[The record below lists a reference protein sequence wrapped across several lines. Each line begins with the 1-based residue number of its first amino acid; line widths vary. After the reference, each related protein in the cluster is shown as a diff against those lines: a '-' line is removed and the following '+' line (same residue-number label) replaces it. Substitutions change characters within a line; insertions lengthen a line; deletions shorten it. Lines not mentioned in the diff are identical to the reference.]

1 MRKVLTNSKNNN
13 LIRYLDL
20 MLVFM
25 VNQMSNQLTLH
36 AMKCQAP
43 RQVNLLLARK
53 HSGSS
58 LSLTLFFFSNPYS
71 KTALFVE
78 IFVRMYKTSSRT
90 LAFQDHRQSVRRIS
104 RSHSAGTR
112 MPTAQVYHPVFFR
125 FTPKMSKTDV
135 EAAVFG
141 PSKFLCQRIF

>member
-43 RQVNLLLARK
+43 RQVNLPLARK

-58 LSLTLFFFSNPYS
+58 LSLTLFLVSNPYS

-78 IFVRMYKTSSRT
+78 IFVKMYKTSSRT
-90 LAFQDHRQSVRRIS
+90 LAFQDRRQRVRRIS
-104 RSHSAGTR
+104 RYHTAGTR

-125 FTPKMSKTDV
+125 FTPKTSKTDV
-135 EAAVFG
+135 EAAVSG
-141 PSKFLCQRIF
+141 PSKFLCQRMF

>member
-43 RQVNLLLARK
+43 RQVNLPLARK
-53 HSGSS
+53 RSGSS
-58 LSLTLFFFSNPYS
+58 LSLTLFFVSNP
-71 KTALFVE
+71 
-78 IFVRMYKTSSRT
+78 
-90 LAFQDHRQSVRRIS
+90 
-104 RSHSAGTR
+104 
-112 MPTAQVYHPVFFR
+112 
-125 FTPKMSKTDV
+125 
-135 EAAVFG
+135 
-141 PSKFLCQRIF
+141 